1 MITLELAPEV
11 EKLLIKTAEQQGIT
25 VNQLVSDWTMKQSSP
40 LVLDFIQSLPNRSYL
55 GDPLTIQR
63 EIRDEWE

>member
-25 VNQLVSDWTMKQSSP
+25 VNQLVTTLAEQLPKSQSVADLLRGRRKLTSFP
-40 LVLDFIQSLPNRSYL
+40 EDLVAW
-55 GDPLTIQR
+55 QR
-63 EIRDEWE
+63 EQRDE